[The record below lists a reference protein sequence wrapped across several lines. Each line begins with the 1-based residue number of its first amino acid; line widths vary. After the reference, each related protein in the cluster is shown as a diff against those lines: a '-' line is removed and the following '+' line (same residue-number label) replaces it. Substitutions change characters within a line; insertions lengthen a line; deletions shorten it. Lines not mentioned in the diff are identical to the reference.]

1 MSEDIPFP
9 SSRILI
15 FIWVEFIIFRKRSTK
30 KTVVAIHFLLGCR
43 ISKINKKKKERK
55 KKTSLPLNTLDA
67 VTFLKGSKAK
77 AART

>member
-1 MSEDIPFP
+1 MAEDIPFP

-30 KTVVAIHFLLGCR
+30 KTVVTIHFLLGCR
-43 ISKINKKKKERK
+43 VSKINKKKKERK
-55 KKTSLPLNTLDA
+55 KTSLLLNTLDA